1 VPDKI
6 LPEAQKFKE
15 SMVLNGGLEPLFFNL
30 EKTDSSVL
38 SALRFFPVTSS
49 GFPATDTAL

>member
-15 SMVLNGGLEPLFFNL
+15 SMVLNGGLEPLFFNF